1 MGLELI
7 TGHRGEQHI
16 TSDDAGAFNAGVVG
30 ESCVLSYGK
39 KFNEIHT
46 YDDITI
52 EDGDIILQGRH
63 IRLRYGETET
73 FTVAKPRNPSAH
85 RVDLL
90 CIRYSMNEEG
100 IESAELVY
108 KKGPE
113 IETDGVYI
121 NPEISIGD
129 IRKLD
134 QVSEFPLY
142 RLKVNIA
149 GIYQVEKLF
158 QIYKTK
164 GLC

>member
-63 IRLRYGETET
+63 IRLR
-73 FTVAKPRNPSAH
+73 
-85 RVDLL
+85 
-90 CIRYSMNEEG
+90 
-100 IESAELVY
+100 
-108 KKGPE
+108 
-113 IETDGVYI
+113 
-121 NPEISIGD
+121 
-129 IRKLD
+129 
-134 QVSEFPLY
+134 
-142 RLKVNIA
+142 
-149 GIYQVEKLF
+149 
-158 QIYKTK
+158 
-164 GLC
+164 